1 MTMGERFASAHDAY
15 ADGSDTTSL
24 PLLIHND
31 FLWTSFTRPTGSPA
45 VTKQEML
52 QMIEDAG
59 PDDEVTVF
67 HATDEILV
75 MGFRGDYGSLLLT
88 VQFENFLAV
97 KAWGATVNKS

>member
-1 MTMGERFASAHDAY
+1 
-15 ADGSDTTSL
+15 
-24 PLLIHND
+24 
-31 FLWTSFTRPTGSPA
+31 
-45 VTKQEML
+45 
-52 QMIEDAG
+52 MIEDAG

-75 MGFRGDYGSLLLT
+75 IGFRGDYGSLLLT

>member
-24 PLLIHND
+24 PLLIHDD

-67 HATDEILV
+67 PRYRRNI
-75 MGFRGDYGSLLLT
+75 GDWISRRLWFFTAYRSI
-88 VQFENFLAV
+88 
-97 KAWGATVNKS
+97 